1 LKHPRR
7 WLLGGLAAVVLV
19 LVGGY
24 AFFALQ
30 GDDAPPPPALSPA
43 QADDGAAA
51 GSAGQFKVIPS
62 PATFAGY
69 RVDEDYLGVGVHTAV
84 GRTPLVNGTLTLD
97 GSKVTGATLVAD
109 LTQLRSDQS
118 RRDEALQTRGIET
131 ARYPRAS
138 FQLDR
143 PFPVSRRAQ
152 QTSGRL
158 ALHGHKEPVPVTV
171 RGQRLSG
178 GGLEL
183 VGTAPVKFADF
194 AIEPP
199 SVAGLVKVQDHGV
212 LEFRLRL
219 APLR

>member
-24 AFFALQ
+24 VLVALQ
-30 GDDAPPPPALSPA
+30 GDDAPPPPGLSPA
-43 QADDGAAA
+43 QADGGAAP
-51 GSAGQFKVIPS
+51 AGQFKVVAS

-84 GRTPLVNGTLTLD
+84 GRTPLVHGTLTLD

-109 LTQLRSDQS
+109 LTQLRSDRS

-143 PFPVSRRAQ
+143 PFAISRRPQ
-152 QTSGRL
+152 QTTGRL

-178 GGLEL
+178 GELEL
-183 VGTAPVKFADF
+183 AGTAQVRFADF
-194 AIEPP
+194 AIQPP

-219 APLR
+219 EPLR

>member
-43 QADDGAAA
+43 QADDDGAAPA
-51 GSAGQFKVIPS
+51 GAFKVIRS
-62 PATFAGY
+62 AATFAGY

-84 GRTPLVNGTLTLD
+84 GRTPLVDGTLRLD
-97 GSKVTGATLVAD
+97 GSQVTEARLTAD

-131 ARYPRAS
+131 ARYPRAR
-138 FQLDR
+138 FELGD
-143 PFPVSRRAQ
+143 PFALSRRAQ
-152 QTSGRL
+152 KTSGTL
-158 ALHGHKEPVPVTV
+158 ELHGRKAPVPVSV
-171 RGQRLSG
+171 RGQRLG
-178 GGLEL
+178 GGALEL
-183 VGTAPVKFADF
+183 VGTAQVQFDDF
-194 AIEPP
+194 GIQPP

-219 APLR
+219 EPLR

>member
-7 WLLGGLAAVVLV
+7 WLLAGLAAVVLV
-19 LVGGY
+19 LAGGY

-43 QADDGAAA
+43 QAGDDGAA
-51 GSAGQFKVIPS
+51 GPGRFEVVRS

-84 GRTPLVNGTLTLD
+84 GRTPLVEGTLTLD
-97 GSKVTGATLVAD
+97 GSRVTDATLVAD

-118 RRDEALQTRGIET
+118 RRDESLQTRGIET

-138 FQLDR
+138 FELAG
-143 PFPVSRRAQ
+143 PFPLSRRAQ
-152 QTSGRL
+152 TTSGAL
-158 ALHGHKEPVPVTV
+158 ALHGHKAPVPVTV

-178 GGLEL
+178 GALEL
-183 VGTAPVKFADF
+183 VGTAQVKFDEF

-219 APLR
+219 MPAG

>member
-43 QADDGAAA
+43 QADNGAAP
-51 GSAGQFKVIPS
+51 AGQFTVIRS

-84 GRTPLVNGTLTLD
+84 GRTPIVDGTLTLA

-143 PFPVSRRAQ
+143 PFEVSRSAQ
-152 QTSGRL
+152 QTTGRL
-158 ALHGHKEPVPVTV
+158 ALHGHKEPVPVSV

-183 VGTAPVKFADF
+183 AGTAQVKFADF